1 MRGESPHSEGL
12 RRKSHFDLLLGVLM
26 VALLWGCGM
35 SVSAASA
42 TVPST
47 AIRYTYTQDS
57 QLSSV
62 VKPEAE
68 YALYTWDAAGNLSSI
83 AKKSSTKLSIVQLEP
98 SKGAVGETVD
108 VWGTGFSSTP
118 SNDTVKFHGTAAT
131 VSAASAYELAVK
143 VPTSATTGT
152 VTVQTTTE
160 GPVTSSQTFT
170 VTSAV
175 GAPTITTLSTSVAA
189 VGTVVTVT
197 GTNFETHTGNDD
209 VLLNQTMAEVTSA
222 TSTSLKFVVPGA
234 AASGRVVVSTPYG
247 QAVGPYLYVPPPEYT
262 TTQVGPTVNLTLS
275 GATSL
280 TVASAKT
287 VGIATVEAAGGEML
301 STVLKNI
308 TISSGTAYLYSPHDE
323 EIGQASFSSGEEK
336 LFEPVT
342 LPTTGTYVILIVPN
356 GENTG
361 KVELTPYYADIVT
374 GTLSPSAEGSS
385 QSASLL
391 APGQKAQYTVSGTA
405 GEEVSVKVSEFTTFT
420 KPVELEW
427 VTATNEFVGRQRFSK
442 NEFMEAVKLPTTGTY
457 YLIVNPGGINTG
469 SLRVTAYN
477 ATAVTGSITP
487 TSGGESKTVTTAVPG
502 QRANI
507 TFSGST
513 GEKVSFVFS
522 ESTIKNGSVEI
533 LTPTGLNVSG
543 RVSVSVR
550 PR

>member
-118 SNDTVKFHGTAAT
+118 SN
-131 VSAASAYELAVK
+131 
-143 VPTSATTGT
+143 GT

-197 GTNFETHTGNDD
+197 GTNFETHTDNDY
-209 VLLNQTMAEVTSA
+209 VSVNQTMAEVTSA
-222 TSTSLKFVVPGA
+222 TSTSL
-234 AASGRVVVSTPYG
+234 
-247 QAVGPYLYVPPPEYT
+247 
-262 TTQVGPTVNLTLS
+262 
-275 GATSL
+275 
-280 TVASAKT
+280 
-287 VGIATVEAAGGEML
+287 
-301 STVLKNI
+301 
-308 TISSGTAYLYSPHDE
+308 
-323 EIGQASFSSGEEK
+323 
-336 LFEPVT
+336 
-342 LPTTGTYVILIVPN
+342 
-356 GENTG
+356 
-361 KVELTPYYADIVT
+361 
-374 GTLSPSAEGSS
+374 
-385 QSASLL
+385 
-391 APGQKAQYTVSGTA
+391 
-405 GEEVSVKVSEFTTFT
+405 
-420 KPVELEW
+420 
-427 VTATNEFVGRQRFSK
+427 
-442 NEFMEAVKLPTTGTY
+442 
-457 YLIVNPGGINTG
+457 
-469 SLRVTAYN
+469 
-477 ATAVTGSITP
+477 
-487 TSGGESKTVTTAVPG
+487 
-502 QRANI
+502 
-507 TFSGST
+507 
-513 GEKVSFVFS
+513 
-522 ESTIKNGSVEI
+522 
-533 LTPTGLNVSG
+533 
-543 RVSVSVR
+543 
-550 PR
+550 